1 MKYFTT
7 AYDIPDVSELI
18 QEAIALKNNP
28 NRFSEIGKQLTLG
41 LVFMNPS
48 LRTRLSTQKAA
59 QQLGMN
65 TLIVNSSTDGWT
77 LEFGNS
83 PMNGTSVE
91 HIKEAAGV
99 MGEYCDII
107 GVRSFP
113 SLTDREKDERE
124 EILLQWMKHS
134 GKPIISLESAT
145 RHPLQSLADMM
156 TIMENSIPN
165 NLGKK
170 KPKVV
175 LTWAPHVKAVPHAVA
190 NSFSEWMKFMD
201 AEFVIA
207 CPDEVRLN
215 EEYTSHAA
223 ITNNQDEALE
233 GADFVYVKSWAEWNH
248 YGKHFS
254 SNEDWL
260 LNKKKLSLTNDAKI
274 MHCLPVRRD
283 VEIQSEILEGKNSL
297 VMQQAANRVYAA
309 QTVLKNMIETN
320 YPAVS
325 ENVKAKQLQAIQL

>member
-7 AYDIPDVSELI
+7 AYDTPDVLQLI
-18 QEAIALKNNP
+18 QDAISLKENP
-28 NRFSEIGKQLTLG
+28 NKFSEIGKNLTLG

-48 LRTRLSTQKAA
+48 LRTRLSTQKAS
-59 QQLGMN
+59 QLLGMN
-65 TLIVNSSTDGWT
+65 SLLVNTSTDGWT
-77 LEFGNS
+77 LEFGDS
-83 PMNGTSVE
+83 PMNGTTVE

-113 SLTDREKDERE
+113 GLTDREKDERE

-134 GKPIISLESAT
+134 GKPILSLESAT
-145 RHPLQSLADMM
+145 RHPLQSLSDMM
-156 TIMENSIPN
+156 TIIENSK
-165 NLGKK
+165 KK

-215 EEYTSHAA
+215 EEYTTHAT
-223 ITNNQDEALE
+223 ITNKQDEALE
-233 GADFVYVKSWAEWNH
+233 GADFVYVKSWAEWNN
-248 YGKHFS
+248 YGKYFS
-254 SNEDWL
+254 SNENWL
-260 LNKKKLSLTNDAKI
+260 LNQKKLSLTNDAKI

-283 VEIQSEILEGKNSL
+283 VEIQSEILESKNSL
-297 VMQQAANRVYAA
+297 VMQQAGNRVYAA
-309 QTVLKNMIETN
+309 QTVLKKMIESN
-320 YPAVS
+320 YPNHS
-325 ENVKAKQLQAIQL
+325 GKIKEKKFQNIKS

>member
-7 AYDIPDVSELI
+7 AYDTPDVLQLI
-18 QEAIALKNNP
+18 QDAISLKENP
-28 NRFSEIGKQLTLG
+28 NKFSEIGKNLTLG

-48 LRTRLSTQKAA
+48 LRTRLSTQKAS
-59 QQLGMN
+59 QLLGMN
-65 TLIVNSSTDGWT
+65 SLLVNTSTDGWT
-77 LEFGNS
+77 LEFGDS
-83 PMNGTSVE
+83 PMNGTTVE

-113 SLTDREKDERE
+113 GLTDREKDERE

-134 GKPIISLESAT
+134 GKPILSLESAT
-145 RHPLQSLADMM
+145 RHPLQSLSDMM
-156 TIMENSIPN
+156 TIIENSK
-165 NLGKK
+165 KK

-215 EEYTSHAA
+215 EEYTTHAT
-223 ITNNQDEALE
+223 ITNKQDEALE
-233 GADFVYVKSWAEWNH
+233 GADFVYMKSWAEWNN
-248 YGKHFS
+248 YGKYFS
-254 SNEDWL
+254 SNENWL

-283 VEIQSEILEGKNSL
+283 VEIQSEILESKNSL
-297 VMQQAANRVYAA
+297 VMQQAGNRVYAA
-309 QTVLKNMIETN
+309 QTVLKKMIESN
-320 YPAVS
+320 YPNHS
-325 ENVKAKQLQAIQL
+325 EKITSKQFQNIKS

>member
-7 AYDIPDVSELI
+7 AYDTPDVLQLI
-18 QEAIALKNNP
+18 QDAISLKENP
-28 NRFSEIGKQLTLG
+28 NKFSEIGKNLTLG

-48 LRTRLSTQKAA
+48 LRTRLSTQKAS
-59 QQLGMN
+59 QLLGMN
-65 TLIVNSSTDGWT
+65 SLLVNTSTDGWT
-77 LEFGNS
+77 LEFGDS
-83 PMNGTSVE
+83 PMNGTTVE

-113 SLTDREKDERE
+113 GLTDREKDERE

-134 GKPIISLESAT
+134 GKPILSLESAT
-145 RHPLQSLADMM
+145 RHPLQSLSDMM
-156 TIMENSIPN
+156 TIIENSK
-165 NLGKK
+165 KK

-215 EEYTSHAA
+215 EEYTTHAT
-223 ITNNQDEALE
+223 ITNKQDEALE
-233 GADFVYVKSWAEWNH
+233 GADFVYVKSWAEWNN
-248 YGKHFS
+248 YGKYFS
-254 SNEDWL
+254 SNENWL
-260 LNKKKLSLTNDAKI
+260 LNQKKLSLTNDAKI

-283 VEIQSEILEGKNSL
+283 VEIQSEILESKNSL
-297 VMQQAANRVYAA
+297 VMQQAGNRVYAA
-309 QTVLKNMIETN
+309 QTVLKKMIESN
-320 YPAVS
+320 YPNHS
-325 ENVKAKQLQAIQL
+325 GKIKEKQFQNIKS

>member
-7 AYDIPDVSELI
+7 AFDVPDVPELI
-18 QEAIALKNNP
+18 REAIDLKNNP
-28 NRFSEIGKQLTLG
+28 HQFSSIGKNLTLG

-59 QQLGMN
+59 QLLGLN
-65 TLIVNSSTDGWT
+65 TLIVNAATDGWT

-113 SLTDREKDERE
+113 GLTDRLKDERE
-124 EILLQWMKHS
+124 EILLQWMKYS

-145 RHPLQSLADMM
+145 RHPLQSLSDM
-156 TIMENSIPN
+156 TCIVENQK
-165 NLGKK
+165 KK

-215 EEYTSHAA
+215 EEYTSHAT
-223 ITNNQDEALE
+223 ITNKQNEALE
-233 GADFVYVKSWAEWNH
+233 GADFVYVKSWAEWKN
-248 YGKHFS
+248 YGNYFS
-254 SNEDWL
+254 TNEDWL
-260 LNKKKLSLTNDAKI
+260 LNSSKISLTNHAKI

-283 VEIQSEILEGKNSL
+283 VEIQSAILESANCI
-297 VMQQAANRVYAA
+297 VMQQAHNRVYAA
-309 QTVLKNMIETN
+309 QAVLKKMIGTN
-320 YPAVS
+320 YP
-325 ENVKAKQLQAIQL
+325 NQLIQKDQTQFQIL

>member
-7 AYDIPDVSELI
+7 AYDTPDVLQLI
-18 QEAIALKNNP
+18 QDAISLKENP
-28 NRFSEIGKQLTLG
+28 NKFSEIGKNLTLG

-48 LRTRLSTQKAA
+48 LRTRLSTQKAS
-59 QQLGMN
+59 QLLGMN
-65 TLIVNSSTDGWT
+65 SLLVNTSTDGWT
-77 LEFGNS
+77 LEFGDS
-83 PMNGTSVE
+83 PMNGTTVE

-113 SLTDREKDERE
+113 GLTDREKDERE

-134 GKPIISLESAT
+134 GKPILSLESAT
-145 RHPLQSLADMM
+145 RHPLQSLSDMM
-156 TIMENSIPN
+156 TIIENSK
-165 NLGKK
+165 KK

-215 EEYTSHAA
+215 EEYTTHAT
-223 ITNNQDEALE
+223 ITNKQDEALE
-233 GADFVYVKSWAEWNH
+233 GADFVYMKSWAEWNN
-248 YGKHFS
+248 YGKYFS
-254 SNEDWL
+254 SNENWL
-260 LNKKKLSLTNDAKI
+260 LNQKKLSLTNDAKI

-283 VEIQSEILEGKNSL
+283 VEIQSEILESKNSL
-297 VMQQAANRVYAA
+297 VMQQAGNRVYAA
-309 QTVLKNMIETN
+309 QTVLKKMIESN
-320 YPAVS
+320 YPNHS
-325 ENVKAKQLQAIQL
+325 EKITSKQFQNIKS

>member
-7 AYDIPDVSELI
+7 AYDTPDVLQLI
-18 QEAIALKNNP
+18 QDAISLKENP
-28 NRFSEIGKQLTLG
+28 NKFSEIGKNLTLG

-48 LRTRLSTQKAA
+48 LRTRLSTQKAS
-59 QQLGMN
+59 QLLGMN
-65 TLIVNSSTDGWT
+65 SLLVNTSTDGWT
-77 LEFGNS
+77 LEFGDS
-83 PMNGTSVE
+83 PMNGTTVE

-113 SLTDREKDERE
+113 GLTDREKDERE

-134 GKPIISLESAT
+134 GKPILSLESAT
-145 RHPLQSLADMM
+145 RHPLQSLSDMM
-156 TIMENSIPN
+156 TIIENSK
-165 NLGKK
+165 KK

-215 EEYTSHAA
+215 EEYTTHAT
-223 ITNNQDEALE
+223 ITNKQDEALE
-233 GADFVYVKSWAEWNH
+233 GADFVYVKSWAEWNN
-248 YGKHFS
+248 YGKYFS
-254 SNEDWL
+254 SNENWL
-260 LNKKKLSLTNDAKI
+260 LNQKKLSLTNDAKI

-283 VEIQSEILEGKNSL
+283 VEIQSEILESKNSL
-297 VMQQAANRVYAA
+297 VMQQAGNRVYAA
-309 QTVLKNMIETN
+309 QTVLKKMIESN
-320 YPAVS
+320 YPNHS
-325 ENVKAKQLQAIQL
+325 EKITSKQFQNIKS